1 MLSTTK
7 LAIPAAD
14 TVSLGL
20 HLRLS
25 GEQLRKLQRWGEMW
39 NVQLASERET
49 SRHAQDL
56 LGEVT
61 VASERVQAVTYGA
74 DGESTLRPANYCRVQ
89 NLLGLVIQHLNHLH
103 NSNQLTWHSTP
114 SGKTLPTNEIWLKVG
129 GDKGG
134 GSLKFCFQVVNR
146 KSPNSSDHTV
156 VIAMLADDDNL
167 PNMHVCI
174 DPLAPALKELQ
185 GMKWR

>member
-25 GEQLRKLQRWGEMW
+25 GEQLRKLRRWGEMW
-39 NVQLASERET
+39 NVQLASEHET
-49 SRHAQDL
+49 SCHAQDL

-74 DGESTLRPANYCRVQ
+74 DGESTLRPANY
-89 NLLGLVIQHLNHLH
+89 
-103 NSNQLTWHSTP
+103 W
-114 SGKTLPTNEIWLKVG
+114 
-129 GDKGG
+129 
-134 GSLKFCFQVVNR
+134 
-146 KSPNSSDHTV
+146 
-156 VIAMLADDDNL
+156 
-167 PNMHVCI
+167 
-174 DPLAPALKELQ
+174 
-185 GMKWR
+185 